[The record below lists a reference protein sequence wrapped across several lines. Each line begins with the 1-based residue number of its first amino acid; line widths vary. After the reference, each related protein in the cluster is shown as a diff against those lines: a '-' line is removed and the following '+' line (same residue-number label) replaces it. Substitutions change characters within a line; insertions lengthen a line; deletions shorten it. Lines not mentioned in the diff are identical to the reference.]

1 MSGYRTKLRRRWA
14 DRRALRCYGS
24 PGMAEMPKSVAG
36 ATYGAMASALADA
49 ARKING
55 VVSVPGSDGTP
66 KSYPKIT
73 NAHALAIFQ
82 ALRRG
87 GGRSAGDAITV
98 NEWSWQLAWSA
109 LGWKKWGDKFVMTKA
124 QASAPYPTSLLGVYW
139 DQVHD
144 SAAALDASKTVV
156 RPLPLDYS
164 WAAYEQAARDAWEAM
179 RRLEATKSA
188 SAPLPFPIPDKPPPP
203 PITPPMPPFIGGF
216 GNLWL
221 WVIVGAY
228 VLGRRKRR

>member
-1 MSGYRTKLRRRWA
+1 
-14 DRRALRCYGS
+14 
-24 PGMAEMPKSVAG
+24 MPTQVAG
-36 ATYGAMASALADA
+36 ATYGAMASAIADA

-55 VVSVPGSDGTP
+55 TVSVPGSDGTP
-66 KSYPKIT
+66 KPYPKLT

-98 NEWSWQLAWSA
+98 NEWAWQLAWSA
-109 LGWKKWGDKFVMTKA
+109 FGWKKWGDKFVMTKA
-124 QASAPYPTSLLGVYW
+124 QAAAPYETSLLGVYW

-144 SAAALDASKTVV
+144 SAAALDASKTVI

-179 RRLEATKSA
+179 RRLQKTDTPTPVQTSA
-188 SAPLPFPIPDKPPPP
+188 MPPIAPVPLPPPVRPPDM
-203 PITPPMPPFIGGF
+203 TPVPVPKKT
-216 GNLWL
+216 NWL
-221 WVIVGAY
+221 IWVLLGA
-228 VLGRRKRR
+228 LLIRGDRKRR